1 LKFDEQSSS
10 EVTALYHTKRI
21 EQEKELLTQQNASLS
36 EEINQKSNQLM
47 LYQKQKVR
55 ETFTSVF

>member
-21 EQEKELLTQQNASLS
+21 EQEKELLTQQNASLT